1 MAFLS
6 SLNIP
11 LSGMTAERF
20 RLDIISQNIANAD
33 NVASTP
39 EEAYK
44 RQMVVF
50 GEDKT
55 FTIGFS
61 PKETERAGNILLYF
75 KQADAIADF
84 FTTIGASGTAM
95 DIMTAKVEKEMR
107 NTVTRQINC
116 DSHNADKTVAA
127 AQEQMNAIRRIAKD
141 YGLDALPEPLKDAAL
156 LRIANPE
163 ASLADLATLSY
174 PPVTKSCLNHRFKKI
189 MGFKPEKE

>member
-20 RLDIISQNIANAD
+20 RLDIIAQNVANAD

-55 FTIGFS
+55 FKSVLAKLGTG
-61 PKETERAGNILLYF
+61 ETHYHKYIKYRGVEA
-75 KQADAIADF
+75 KQVVDDPTPA
-84 FTTIGASGTAM
+84 
-95 DIMTAKVEKEMR
+95 
-107 NTVTRQINC
+107 
-116 DSHNADKTVAA
+116 
-127 AQEQMNAIRRIAKD
+127 
-141 YGLDALPEPLKDAAL
+141 EPVYD
-156 LRIANPE
+156 PTHP
-163 ASLADLATLSY
+163 LADERGYVYESNVDVATEQLDSTEAENMYSANLAVFEVVKSMA
-174 PPVTKSCLNHRFKKI
+174 TKALNIGKS
-189 MGFKPEKE
+189 

>member
-33 NVASTP
+33 NVASAP

-55 FTIGFS
+55 FKKLLFAKLNSGEIASYNYVKYRGVEAKAVVDDPTHPLADERGYIYES
-61 PKETERAGNILLYF
+61 NVDVATE
-75 KQADAIADF
+75 Q
-84 FTTIGASGTAM
+84 
-95 DIMTAKVEKEMR
+95 
-107 NTVTRQINC
+107 
-116 DSHNADKTVAA
+116 
-127 AQEQMNAIRRIAKD
+127 
-141 YGLDALPEPLKDAAL
+141 LDATEAENMYSANMAVFEVVKSMASKAL
-156 LRIANPE
+156 
-163 ASLADLATLSY
+163 TLG
-174 PPVTKSCLNHRFKKI
+174 K
-189 MGFKPEKE
+189 G

>member
-20 RLDIISQNIANAD
+20 RLDIIAQNISNAD

-55 FTIGFS
+55 F
-61 PKETERAGNILLYF
+61 KKLLF
-75 KQADAIADF
+75 AKLNSGEIA
-84 FTTIGASGTAM
+84 
-95 DIMTAKVEKEMR
+95 
-107 NTVTRQINC
+107 
-116 DSHNADKTVAA
+116 SHNYVKYRGV
-127 AQEQMNAIRRIAKD
+127 EAKAVVD
-141 YGLDALPEPLKDAAL
+141 DPTPAEPVYDL
-156 LRIANPE
+156 
-163 ASLADLATLSY
+163 SLI
-174 PPVTKSCLNHRFKKI
+174 HI
-189 MGFKPEKE
+189 